1 MPPSSVI
8 KLDSWSFQE
17 PATMKLVNP
26 PLQTDTISQIP
37 SLNEETLSGLDA
49 DPEWYAGSDLVAGSG
64 EQEGWLDGWMK

>member
-1 MPPSSVI
+1 
-8 KLDSWSFQE
+8 
-17 PATMKLVNP
+17 MKLVNP

-64 EQEGWLDGWMK
+64 EQEGWLDGWMN